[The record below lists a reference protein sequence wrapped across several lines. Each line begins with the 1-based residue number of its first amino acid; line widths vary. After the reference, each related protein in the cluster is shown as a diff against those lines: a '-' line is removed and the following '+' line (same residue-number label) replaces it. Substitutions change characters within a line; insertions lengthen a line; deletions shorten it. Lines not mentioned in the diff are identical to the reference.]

1 MPPSDKTEV
10 IGLPNVPMSK
20 GLLENSQLVSATA
33 ANSGTDLIP
42 PRTLRDYQTILGVW
56 CRRGVWMRRLSDWF
70 LCNFYLRIYHL
81 TCKSALSLIR
91 ISRVDS
97 FPLPRLIPEYLLAC
111 RHHPRQ
117 KQPISLLMSLSNN
130 PHFWQ
135 MNGIYRHVGT
145 IAPLSDWA
153 KQTVLWNTLSTALE
167 LNVWAVRLFDHLI
180 QFRLLF
186 GDELYPHERQG
197 FFINSPVIFRIRD
210 WVFFS
215 TCFPNFCMCFSS
227 VRVTAVRRQTAP
239 VVLNRASKPTQS
251 IVSNVTASVIQR
263 AEPQRTLVVP
273 STVTTTYEKQ
283 SRQQVV
289 YQSAA
294 VALSAAQID
303 QLQQRA
309 VSSSVRSNPQNSC
322 NSWLAAT
329 ALLLQRPQPPP
340 AHQQSNSTPYILSD
354 PSKTTS
360 TAHSGNQLTKSIPS
374 SSPRTMNP
382 TLTNPGTFRD
392 LFLLIT
398 RKMSMFSCKNGF
410 QISVNRSS
418 DTKLK
423 ADSKPNFAIW
433 YFWMEISLLLIGVPY
448 KLCLYRLTSTIISGV
463 RKYANLI
470 VANWHIL
477 FGHEDY

>member
-1 MPPSDKTEV
+1 PIGNQTVPIVKSTPTSNSSQTTTGGSAQETNSKNVEHCTKSSSISNSKGKQSTLIARHSTLPSATQTSKTPVPESITSCTVTLQPITNLKEELSNLASSRPIPTANIVQSVLPATASSVNLQQAIRSMLESKSTKPTGFTEPSRPHPSHSEPSKTLTGSSPPS
-10 IGLPNVPMSK
+10 IQS
-20 GLLENSQLVSATA
+20 LVHIKSTSPATVTCVATISPSRSSSAKP
-33 ANSGTDLIP
+33 SS
-42 PRTLRDYQTILGVW
+42 V
-56 CRRGVWMRRLSDWF
+56 V
-70 LCNFYLRIYHL
+70 
-81 TCKSALSLIR
+81 
-91 ISRVDS
+91 
-97 FPLPRLIPEYLLAC
+97 
-111 RHHPRQ
+111 
-117 KQPISLLMSLSNN
+117 QPISNVAPHPPLAQISNVLTHSGHSSVTTTTPSHSLVKPNDQTHMPSMISMANGSNTTSLL
-130 PHFWQ
+130 P
-135 MNGIYRHVGT
+135 GT
-145 IAPLSDWA
+145 QDQSR
-153 KQTVLWNTLSTALE
+153 STSIVVPD
-167 LNVWAVRLFDHLI
+167 N
-180 QFRLLF
+180 
-186 GDELYPHERQG
+186 
-197 FFINSPVIFRIRD
+197 
-210 WVFFS
+210 
-215 TCFPNFCMCFSS
+215 S

-382 TLTNPGTFRD
+382 TLTNPG
-392 LFLLIT
+392 
-398 RKMSMFSCKNGF
+398 
-410 QISVNRSS
+410 
-418 DTKLK
+418 
-423 ADSKPNFAIW
+423 P
-433 YFWMEISLLLIGVPY
+433 
-448 KLCLYRLTSTIISGV
+448 
-463 RKYANLI
+463 
-470 VANWHIL
+470 
-477 FGHEDY
+477 